1 MILGKLDICV
11 GERVVKLES
20 KAHALLM
27 RVICQHLG
35 GCFIGMMAGKMRITK
50 KQIADALSIDKDDLS
65 LKDMAIALQNIESIL
80 DSVAENLDND
90 FESAALGDASNLVQ
104 LIRDEL

>member
-1 MILGKLDICV
+1 
-11 GERVVKLES
+11 
-20 KAHALLM
+20 
-27 RVICQHLG
+27 
-35 GCFIGMMAGKMRITK
+35 MRIIK
-50 KQIADALSIDKDDLS
+50 KQIADALGIDKDDLS

-104 LIRDEL
+104 LIRNGL